1 MGILHTFKIN
11 GIQKSE
17 ESPEYGNVYRKAGN
31 YMAEKAQMNRH
42 DSRKTVFSLLYAK
55 EYYPEL
61 DGREFLQGNSEIA
74 EVPFNTYIVSTFL
87 GTVNHMDAIDTELEQ
102 RSVKWKVSRM
112 AKVTRSI
119 LRLAIYE
126 LLYVENPIPP
136 KAVINEAVE
145 LAKEFD
151 DDAAPAFINGIL
163 NKLARDHGKLGEAV
177 PQEAGEEVPEEQT
190 DSTEEIV

>member
-1 MGILHTFKIN
+1 
-11 GIQKSE
+11 
-17 ESPEYGNVYRKAGN
+17 
-31 YMAEKAQMNRH
+31 MAEKAQMNRH
-42 DSRKTVFSLLYAK
+42 DSRKTVFSLLYAR

-61 DGREFLQGNSEIA
+61 DGREFLQANSEIA
-74 EVPFNTYIVSTFL
+74 EIPFNTYIVSTFL
-87 GTVNHMDAIDTELEQ
+87 GTVNHMEAIDTELEQ

-112 AKVTRSI
+112 ARVTRSI

-163 NKLARDHGKLGEAV
+163 NKLARDHGRLGEAV
-177 PQEAGEEVPEEQT
+177 QPETAEEAPAASSEETV
-190 DSTEEIV
+190 